1 MRALDFHATSVV
13 QIKTS
18 AQNRPFTVGPSAQNH
33 RRVDQ
38 GSVHLS
44 SFDAATDNQILK
56 SGLRGGVQTAA
67 PRATL
72 QAVNTVKSTAH
83 GVSATEPDQKPKKVR
98 AKRRPKSGYGR
109 ACAAV
114 FRCGG
119 LGGPRPASQTA
130 TNTPA

>member
-1 MRALDFHATSVV
+1 M
-13 QIKTS
+13 
-18 AQNRPFTVGPSAQNH
+18 
-33 RRVDQ
+33 
-38 GSVHLS
+38 HLS

-109 ACAAV
+109 ACSVQVRRLRRAPTSEPDGDQHTCV
-114 FRCGG
+114 TLCRSPFSR
-119 LGGPRPASQTA
+119 
-130 TNTPA
+130 